1 MEGCGYRDLYDEFEA
16 LGVQIV
22 GVSFA
27 DLSTLRD
34 WADSE
39 GFQYELWSDD
49 NKDLAI
55 YYGAG
60 TASSWAPDRVTV
72 VLDAEGNQLL
82 SYSVGWGISSH
93 PREVLED
100 VQAIFGD

>member
-1 MEGCGYRDLYDEFEA
+1 

-60 TASSWAPDRVTV
+60 TASSWAPERVTV

>member
-1 MEGCGYRDLYDEFEA
+1 M
-16 LGVQIV
+16 GVQIV

-27 DLSTLRD
+27 DIPTLQN

-55 YYGAG
+55 YYGAA
-60 TASSWAPDRVTV
+60 TSSSWTPSRVTV
-72 VLDAEGNQLL
+72 LLDAEGNQLL
-82 SYSVGWGISSH
+82 TYSVGFGIRSH
-93 PREVLED
+93 PSDVLED
-100 VQAIFGD
+100 AQAIFGE

>member
-1 MEGCGYRDLYDEFEA
+1 M
-16 LGVQIV
+16 

-27 DLSTLRD
+27 DLSTLQD

-55 YYGAG
+55 YYGAA
-60 TASSWAPDRVTV
+60 TASSWVPDRTTV
-72 VLDAEGNQLL
+72 LLDAAGNQLL
-82 SYSVGWGISSH
+82 SYAVGSIGTH
-93 PREVLED
+93 PRDVLED